1 MQSIEKMIW
10 EIRNEKNKAGV
21 RWLILF
27 ILVPYLSYLLL
38 TGRSIEIGQE
48 HIFNWYYIGTLALF
62 VTLVNTIVM
71 LILRRAL
78 VQNSIHPSIK
88 YLTMFSDFLAVAL
101 VMLPTGGSD
110 SMFFVLNFVVIVSN
124 GLRYGIR
131 ISLAGTLVMNLFYIG
146 VIAYQYYPDQ
156 QIVGIQKE
164 ILKLGGFWLVGIY
177 TGYLALRFETLRG
190 EVEHYQKL
198 LAKALEAKG

>member
-1 MQSIEKMIW
+1 
-10 EIRNEKNKAGV
+10 
-21 RWLILF
+21 
-27 ILVPYLSYLLL
+27 
-38 TGRSIEIGQE
+38 
-48 HIFNWYYIGTLALF
+48 
-62 VTLVNTIVM
+62 
-71 LILRRAL
+71 
-78 VQNSIHPSIK
+78 
-88 YLTMFSDFLAVAL
+88 
-101 VMLPTGGSD
+101 
-110 SMFFVLNFVVIVSN
+110 
-124 GLRYGIR
+124 
-131 ISLAGTLVMNLFYIG
+131 MNLFYIG